1 VPFGIS
7 SIASMMFMREHGGD
21 GRVPVAFEPSRG
33 RPALVRPSRRV

>member
-1 VPFGIS
+1 MS
-7 SIASMMFMREHGGD
+7 SIASMTLGRERGGD